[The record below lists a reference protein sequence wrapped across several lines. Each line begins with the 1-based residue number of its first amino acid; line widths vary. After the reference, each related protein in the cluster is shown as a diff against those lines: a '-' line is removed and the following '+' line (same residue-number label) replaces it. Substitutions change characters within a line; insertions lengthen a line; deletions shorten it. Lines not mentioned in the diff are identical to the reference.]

1 MQNEKQ
7 SLTRTADELGGKARE
22 IGRDLKDQASGLAES
37 VTETVKSQA
46 ANLTEQARE
55 VASDAGEKMK
65 TAVVDQKSAGAD
77 YIGNVAEMVRRASY
91 EFDGQLPQAGHYIR
105 QAAAQ
110 INSVS
115 DALRTR
121 DISELAGDVQEFA
134 RKQPAAFFGAAVL
147 AGFAAVRFFKSAPE
161 RSNYS
166 SGATRSNTAGQT
178 ASNTGSSYSGG
189 SSGASYSGGSS
200 GTSYTGGSSGP
211 YTGGSAGRGSTGGST
226 GGMNT
231 GASTPRSSGQQ
242 R

>member
-22 IGRDLKDQASGLAES
+22 IGRDLKSQASGLAES

-147 AGFAAVRFFKSAPE
+147 AGFAAVRFFKSAPD

-166 SGATRSNTAGQT
+166 SGATRSNTSGQM
-178 ASNTGSSYSGG
+178 ASNAGS
-189 SSGASYSGGSS
+189 AYSGGSS

-211 YTGGSAGRGSTGGST
+211 YSGGSAGRGSAGGSA
-226 GGMNT
+226 GVMNT
-231 GASTPRSSGQQ
+231 GASTPRTSGQQ

>member
-7 SLTRTADELGGKARE
+7 SLTRSTDDLGGKARE
-22 IGRDLKDQASGLAES
+22 IGRDLKDHASGVAES
-37 VTETVKSQA
+37 VTATVKSQA

-65 TAVVDQKSAGAD
+65 TAVADQKSAGAD
-77 YIGNVAEMVRRASY
+77 YIGNVAEVVRRASH

-110 INSVS
+110 INNVS

-121 DISELAGDVQEFA
+121 DIGQLAGDVQEFA

-161 RSNYS
+161 RSDHS
-166 SGATRSNTAGQT
+166 SGVTRSNTGGQL

-189 SSGASYSGGSS
+189 PSHTEGSAARASIGGPAGGSK
-200 GTSYTGGSSGP
+200 
-211 YTGGSAGRGSTGGST
+211 TGGST
-226 GGMNT
+226 
-231 GASTPRSSGQQ
+231 PRSTGQQ

>member
-65 TAVVDQKSAGAD
+65 TAVVDQKSVGAD

-91 EFDGQLPQAGHYIR
+91 EFDGQLPQARHYIR

-115 DALRTR
+115 GALRTR

-147 AGFAAVRFFKSAPE
+147 AGFAAVRFFKSAPD

-166 SGATRSNTAGQT
+166 SGATRSNTSGQM
-178 ASNTGSSYSGG
+178 ASNAGSAY
-189 SSGASYSGGSS
+189 S

-211 YTGGSAGRGSTGGST
+211 YSGGSAGRGSAGGSA
-226 GGMNT
+226 GVMNT
-231 GASTPRSSGQQ
+231 GASTPRTSGQQ

>member
-7 SLTRTADELGGKARE
+7 SLTRTTDDLGGKARAM
-22 IGRDLKDQASGLAES
+22 GRDLKDQASELAES

-65 TAVVDQKSAGAD
+65 TAVADQKSAGAD

-110 INSVS
+110 INTVS

-161 RSNYS
+161 RNGYS
-166 SGATRSNTAGQT
+166 AGTRSNTGGQLT
-178 ASNTGSSYSGG
+178 SNTGRSYGGG
-189 SSGASYSGGSS
+189 SPG
-200 GTSYTGGSSGP
+200 
-211 YTGGSAGRGSTGGST
+211 YTGGSAGSL
-226 GGMNT
+226 NT
-231 GASTPRSSGQQ
+231 GTSTPRTTGAQ

>member
-7 SLTRTADELGGKARE
+7 SLTRTAEDLGGKARE

-37 VTETVKSQA
+37 VSETVKSQA

-55 VASDAGEKMK
+55 VASDAGAKMK
-65 TAVVDQKSAGAD
+65 TAVSEQKSAGAD
-77 YIGNVAEMVRRASY
+77 YIGNVAEIVRRASY

-110 INSVS
+110 ISNVS
-115 DALRTR
+115 EALRTR

-161 RSNYS
+161 RSDYGAGAARPATGGQLESSARSTYS
-166 SGATRSNTAGQT
+166 G
-178 ASNTGSSYSGG
+178 GG
-189 SSGASYSGGSS
+189 SSGAPSRGGSS
-200 GTSYTGGSSGP
+200 GGSSYTGGSSGR
-211 YTGGSAGRGSTGGST
+211 TAIGGSA

-231 GASTPRSSGQQ
+231 GESMPRTTGPQ

>member
-7 SLTRTADELGGKARE
+7 SLTRATDDLGGKARE
-22 IGRDLKDQASGLAES
+22 IGRDLKDQASELAGS

-46 ANLTEQARE
+46 ANLTEQARD

-65 TAVVDQKSAGAD
+65 TAVADQKSAGAD
-77 YIGNVAEMVRRASY
+77 YIGNVAEVVRRASY
-91 EFDGQLPQAGHYIR
+91 EFDSQLPQAGHYIR

-110 INSVS
+110 INTVS

-121 DISELAGDVQEFA
+121 DISELAGDVQDFA

-161 RSNYS
+161 RNDN
-166 SGATRSNTAGQT
+166 GGMRSNTGGQLT
-178 ASNTGSSYSGG
+178 SSTGRSYSGG
-189 SSGASYSGGSS
+189 SPG
-200 GTSYTGGSSGP
+200 
-211 YTGGSAGRGSTGGST
+211 YTGGSAGRASIGGAA
-226 GGMNT
+226 GRLNA
-231 GASTPRSSGQQ
+231 GASTPTTTGPQ

>member
-7 SLTRTADELGGKARE
+7 SLTRTADDLGGKARE

-55 VASDAGEKMK
+55 LASDAGEKMK
-65 TAVVDQKSAGAD
+65 SAVVDQKSAGAD
-77 YIGNVAEMVRRASY
+77 YIGNVAEIVRRASY

-110 INSVS
+110 ISNVS

-121 DISELAGDVQEFA
+121 DISELAGDVQDFA

-161 RSNYS
+161 RSDDG
-166 SGATRSNTAGQT
+166 SGFTRST
-178 ASNTGSSYSGG
+178 TGGHLSSSHGRSSSGG
-189 SSGASYSGGSS
+189 STDA
-200 GTSYTGGSSGP
+200 P
-211 YTGGSAGRGSTGGST
+211 YAGGSAGRVSSRGSTGGPYTAGSAGSSYT
-226 GGMNT
+226 GG
-231 GASTPRSSGQQ
+231 ATPRTTGQP